1 MAVAHL
7 VQVDAH
13 RVCGAQPLARRT
25 AKWRCGAVLFIAHVP
40 TVVVAVAQ
48 PAQWDALLVGTLEVV
63 RLAGDGRA
71 GVVLVGSIFTVRVAV
86 ALPIARYAETVA
98 LALELIVVAESRT
111 SGGWKGRRHLKKKK
125 DCNAHKFSSSKKLE
139 WLIYVAN
146 YFSL

>member
-1 MAVAHL
+1 MAVAQL

-13 RVCGAQPLARRT
+13 HVCGAQPLARRT

-48 PAQWDALLVGTLEVV
+48 PGRWDALLVGTLEVV

-86 ALPIARYAETVA
+86 TLPIAWYAETVA
-98 LALELIVVAESRT
+98 LALELIVVAEART
-111 SGGWKGRRHLKKKK
+111 SGGWKG
-125 DCNAHKFSSSKKLE
+125 
-139 WLIYVAN
+139 I
-146 YFSL
+146 